1 MAEQEA
7 GGANLVRLERL
18 EVQFPV
24 RRGLFKV
31 EMVPAVAGVS
41 LTVRRGET
49 VAVVGESG
57 SGKTTLGRASI
68 GLLRPAAG
76 RVFFHE
82 RDIAHFSAAQMR
94 AYRRRVQAI
103 FQDPYASIDP
113 FMSVFQA
120 VEEPLV
126 IHRIGS
132 PSERRRRVLMAL
144 EAVRLTPAEEVSAR
158 YPHLLSGGQRQRL
171 GIARAL
177 VLQPEYVV
185 ADEPVSMIDASSR
198 AEILNVLRELRQ
210 RFDIAFLYIT
220 HDIATAR
227 HFAQRLVVMYLG
239 RVLEEGEATRVIEYP
254 LHPYTRALIA
264 AVPEPDPANRLRERP
279 TLPGEPPNPAQAPSG
294 CPFYPRCPQYMLGTC
309 EVARPEL
316 LLVEPGHFVA
326 CYLYNGGRSNG
337 C

>member
-1 MAEQEA
+1 MAEQKA

-31 EMVPAVAGVS
+31 EMVTAVAGVS

-68 GLLRPAAG
+68 GLLRPTAG

-82 RDIAHFSAAQMR
+82 RDIAHFSAAQIR

-177 VLQPEYVV
+177 VLQPEYIV

-239 RVLEEGEATRVIEYP
+239 RVLEEGEATRVIDYP

-294 CPFYPRCPQYMLGTC
+294 CPFYPRCPQYMPGTC

-316 LLVEPGHFVA
+316 LPVEPGHSVA
-326 CYLYNGGRSNG
+326 CYLYNGGRSSG